1 MDIKILHLVEGAKQ
15 AKGLTVIIDVFRAF
29 SMEAYLFAK
38 GAKKVIPIGDADVAY
53 KLKAEN
59 PEIVH
64 TNGLF

>member
-1 MDIKILHLVEGAKQ
+1 MDIKILHLVE
-15 AKGLTVIIDVFRAF
+15 
-29 SMEAYLFAK
+29 

-64 TNGLF
+64 TNGLFRFCFAFEQR